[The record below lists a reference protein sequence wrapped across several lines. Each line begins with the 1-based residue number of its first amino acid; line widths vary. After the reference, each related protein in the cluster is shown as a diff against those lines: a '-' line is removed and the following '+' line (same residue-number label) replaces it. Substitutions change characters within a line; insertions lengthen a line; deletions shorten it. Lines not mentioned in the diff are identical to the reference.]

1 MYIVYKVLKDEKDV
15 VVYIDFQDLSFLKFF
30 YGYEK
35 LILNIIQCFEKNIE
49 INNFLDI
56 KIVWLVN

>member
-35 LILNIIQCFEKNIE
+35 LILNIIQCFEFCEEFDGIYCFKFI
-49 INNFLDI
+49 
-56 KIVWLVN
+56 